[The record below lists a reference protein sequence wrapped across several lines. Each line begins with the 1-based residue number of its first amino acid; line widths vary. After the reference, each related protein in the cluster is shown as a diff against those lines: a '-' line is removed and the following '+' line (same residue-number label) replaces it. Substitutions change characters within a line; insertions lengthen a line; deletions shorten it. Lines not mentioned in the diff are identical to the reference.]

1 MIGPAV
7 PVPPEGEFWLF
18 VISLVASVVVG
29 FFLLGRAL
37 PMRADV
43 VIFAAGT
50 ATLVFLGYR
59 LYQSEVDACK
69 DSIEVANGGDK
80 FSCLEPGNLFADAL
94 AAAFL
99 LLIELGLAS
108 LVVGGFVRWQ
118 EQRRLRSGQ
127 SQVVY

>member
-1 MIGPAV
+1 MIGPPV

>member
-1 MIGPAV
+1 MIGPPV

-18 VISLVASVVVG
+18 VISLVAGVVVG

-43 VIFAAGT
+43 LIFAAGS
-50 ATLVFLGYR
+50 ATLAFLGYR
-59 LYQSEVDACK
+59 LYQSEVGACK
-69 DSIEVANGGDK
+69 DSPEVADGGDK
-80 FSCLEPGNLFADAL
+80 LSCLEPGNLFANAL

-108 LVVGGFVRWQ
+108 LVVGGFVRWRG
-118 EQRRLRSGQ
+118 QRRLRAGK
-127 SQVVY
+127 SQVAY